1 MERRSE
7 DAQSETY
14 IRQKSIARR
23 HVQPK
28 GIKKRNARTLGI
40 TSFELQQELNLGWIR
55 AGKRYSAE
63 KAQFS
68 LK

>member
-1 MERRSE
+1 MPRAKLTYDKRVLLE
-7 DAQSETY
+7 DMY
-14 IRQKSIARR
+14 NQKVSR
-23 HVQPK
+23 K
-28 GIKKRNARTLGI
+28 EMCETLGI
-40 TSFELQQELNLGWIR
+40 TPFELQQELNLGWIR